1 MSPLKRFFS
10 LPFGA
15 GLAGGLV
22 VGLLGW
28 IAIAAGWIGATSSEP
43 SPVAATAPPLSEPV
57 ADGDALTAGEIFEQA
72 GPAVAFVEAER
83 SGAGTES
90 PFGPLP
96 GGGGP
101 ATGSGFLVD
110 HEGTILTNAHVVD
123 GSSAVTVKLGEEG
136 ETLDAEVLGAD
147 ISTDLAVLRVD
158 PEQVQAAPL
167 QLADSEGAK
176 VGDAVVAIGNPFGL
190 DRTVTTGI
198 VSGLQREISAPN
210 GFTISDVI
218 QTDAAI
224 NPGNSGGPLLDAR
237 GRVIGVNSQI
247 ATAGGGGNVGI
258 GFAVPTST
266 VETVTEQLLEDGE
279 VSHAF
284 IGIQGADLTPEIAD
298 VLNLDVAEGALVQDV
313 TPDSPADDAGLR
325 PGDATMGIGGAEIR
339 VGGDVIVA
347 VDGEAVNGMAD
358 VIAAVNRKQPGDEL
372 EVEVH
377 RDGEE
382 RTIELELADRPNT
395 RAD

>member
-1 MSPLKRFFS
+1 MGPLKRFFS
-10 LPFGA
+10 MPFGA

-28 IAIAAGWIGATSSEP
+28 IAIAAGWIGATPAEP
-43 SPVAATAPPLSEPV
+43 SPVAATAPLSEPV
-57 ADGDALTAGEIFEQA
+57 ADGDALTAGEIFEKA

-96 GGGGP
+96 DGGGP

-123 GSSAVTVKLGEEG
+123 GSSEVTVKLGEEG
-136 ETLDAEVLGAD
+136 ETLEAEVLGAD

-158 PEQVQAAPL
+158 SEQVQAAPL
-167 QLADSEGAK
+167 QLADSEGIK

-247 ATAGGGGNVGI
+247 ATAGGGGNVGV

-266 VETVTEQLLEDGE
+266 VETVSEQLLEDGE

-284 IGIQGADLTPEIAD
+284 IGIQGADLTSEIAD
-298 VLNLDVAEGALVQDV
+298 LLNLDISEGALVQDV

-347 VDGEAVNGMAD
+347 VDGEAVSGMAD

-372 EVEVH
+372 ELEVH